1 MSSQPPLCYLCG
13 LPVRGLWFQSSAFP
27 REVLEEHVF
36 SKPFQREVFL
46 GRMQRP
52 SPAFSVHINPV
63 GAMPKKN
70 KLGKWRLIVDL
81 SSPEKGSINDDI
93 STECSSVS

>member
-13 LPVRGLWFQSSAFP
+13 LPLRGLWFQSSAFP

-52 SPAFSVHINPV
+52 SPAFSVHS
-63 GAMPKKN
+63 GCHTKKD
-70 KLGKWRLIVDL
+70 KLGKWRLIVYL
-81 SSPEKGSINDDI
+81 SSPEKGSVNDEI
-93 STECSSVS
+93 STERSSVS